1 MVLRKTIKQSINSGK
16 IIPTSARMVSNNY
29 VFQVVVF
36 NKLLP
41 AITHDIGI
49 DLGTTNTIV
58 SVKGHG
64 IVVSEPSVVAIKK
77 DTKKVL
83 AVGEEARRMI
93 GRTPAAIVAVKP
105 LKDGVISDFDS
116 TEAMI
121 RYFIQK
127 VYEEYPKLFKI
138 QRPRVVIGIPSSITE
153 VEGRAVIDAATS
165 AGARKVYII
174 EEPMAAAIGAG
185 LPIDDASGS
194 MIVDI
199 GGGTTDIAIISLGG
213 IVIDTTVRIAGNQI
227 DEEIL
232 NFVRNKYNLQI
243 GLKFAEDVKIAIGS
257 VKPLKKERE
266 VEVKG
271 RDLIS
276 GLPKIVTLSSVD
288 VREAMIKIID
298 KIVDSI
304 KEALEQTPPEILSD
318 LLEKS
323 ITLAGGGALIEGI
336 DRYLEEKLQTPVII
350 ADDPLTCVVRGTS
363 ILLEEID
370 LLERLQLSNRDII

>member
-1 MVLRKTIKQSINSGK
+1 MVI
-16 IIPTSARMVSNNY
+16 
-29 VFQVVVF
+29 F
-36 NKLLP
+36 NKVLP
-41 AITHDIGI
+41 AITHDVGI

-58 SVKGHG
+58 SVRGYG

-77 DTKKVL
+77 DSKKIL

-93 GRTPAAIVAVKP
+93 GRTPASIVAVNP

-121 RYFIQK
+121 RYFIHR
-127 VYEEYPKLFKI
+127 VYDEYPKIFKI
-138 QRPRVVIGIPSSITE
+138 KRPRVVIGIPSSITE

-185 LPIDDASGS
+185 LAIDDASGS
-194 MIVDI
+194 MVVDI
-199 GGGTTDIAIISLGG
+199 GGGTTDIAVISLGG
-213 IVIDTTVRIAGNQI
+213 VVVDNTVRIAGNEI
-227 DEEIL
+227 DDEIL
-232 NFVRNKYNLQI
+232 SFVRNKYNLQI

-271 RDLIS
+271 RDLVT
-276 GLPKIVTLSSVD
+276 GLPKIVTLSSIE
-288 VREAMIKIID
+288 VREAMLKVID
-298 KIVDSI
+298 KIVDAI

-318 LLEKS
+318 LLEKG
-323 ITLAGGGALIEGI
+323 ITLAGGGALVEGI

-363 ILLEEID
+363 ILLEEIE
-370 LLERLQLSNRDII
+370 LLERLQISDQDIS

>member
-1 MVLRKTIKQSINSGK
+1 ML
-16 IIPTSARMVSNNY
+16 IPTSARMALINY
-29 VFQVVVF
+29 LFQVIVF

-93 GRTPAAIVAVKP
+93 GRTPAAIVAVRP

-138 QRPRVVIGIPSSITE
+138 KRPRVVIGIPSSITE
-153 VEGRAVIDAATS
+153 VEARAVIDAATS

-213 IVIDTTVRIAGNQI
+213 IVVDTTVRIAGNQI

-288 VREAMIKIID
+288 VREAMIRVID

-336 DRYLEEKLQTPVII
+336 DRYFEEKLQTPVII
-350 ADDPLTCVVRGTS
+350 ADDPLTCVVRGTA

>member
-1 MVLRKTIKQSINSGK
+1 M
-16 IIPTSARMVSNNY
+16 IIS
-29 VFQVVVF
+29 

-41 AITHDIGI
+41 AVTHDIGI

-58 SVKGHG
+58 SVRGQG

-77 DTKKVL
+77 DSKKIL

-93 GRTPAAIVAVKP
+93 GRTPASIVAVNP

-121 RYFIQK
+121 RYFIHR
-127 VYEEYPKLFKI
+127 VYDEYPKVFKI
-138 QRPRVVIGIPSSITE
+138 KRPRVVIGIPSSITE
-153 VEGRAVIDAATS
+153 VEARAVIDAATS

-185 LPIDDASGS
+185 LAIDDASGS
-194 MIVDI
+194 MVVDI
-199 GGGTTDIAIISLGG
+199 GGGTTDIAVISLGG
-213 IVIDTTVRIAGNQI
+213 VVVDNTVRIAGNEI
-227 DEEIL
+227 DDEIL

-271 RDLIS
+271 RDLVT
-276 GLPKIVTLSSVD
+276 GLPKIVTLSSIE
-288 VREAMIKIID
+288 VREAMLKVID
-298 KIVDSI
+298 KIVDAI

-318 LLEKS
+318 LLEKG
-323 ITLAGGGALIEGI
+323 ITLAGGGALVEGI

-363 ILLEEID
+363 ILLEEIE
-370 LLERLQLSNRDII
+370 LLERLQISGQDIT